1 MGICSYQKSRNNSQ
15 IFISIFFSPTNT
27 KCHIFL
33 FMPYSKK
40 VNSLGS
46 DVNQDFFFSFIE
58 PQLLTCCVR
67 MTKLSDLSE
76 LQFCHY

>member
-1 MGICSYQKSRNNSQ
+1 MDIYSYQKSRNNFQ
-15 IFISIFFSPTNT
+15 ILVSIFSPTIT
-27 KCHIFL
+27 KRHIFL
-33 FMPYSKK
+33 FMPYSKR

-46 DVNQDFFFSFIE
+46 DVNQEFFFSFIE
-58 PQLLTCCVR
+58 AQLLTCCVR